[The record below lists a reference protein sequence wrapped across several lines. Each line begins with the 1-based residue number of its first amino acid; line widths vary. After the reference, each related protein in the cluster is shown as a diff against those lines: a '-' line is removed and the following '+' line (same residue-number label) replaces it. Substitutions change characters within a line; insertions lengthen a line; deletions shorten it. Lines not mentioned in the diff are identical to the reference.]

1 MLGNPSWVSSLNW
14 ERTDLLL
21 VEKYECNGKAKRK
34 ATDPRSPAT
43 DKIQTRRHT
52 RSTLDDAGM
61 CTKPHLQSSP
71 VCTLLLSSK
80 VPMFV
85 SDHV

>member
-21 VEKYECNGKAKRK
+21 VEKYECNGKPKRK

-43 DKIQTRRHT
+43 DKIQTCRHT
-52 RSTLDDAGM
+52 RSTLDGAGM
-61 CTKPHLQSSP
+61 WTKLHLQSSP
-71 VCTLLLSSK
+71 VCTLLLSSR
-80 VPMFV
+80 VPTFA